1 MLYVQSF
8 TLIKST
14 GARISLTRTGG
25 IPSPTVQ
32 NSSFIMSMVYFRKLH
47 SEVHDLHN
55 SSFTQTTIMQVVHD
69 TQRYDFWIS
78 PIAMNLR

>member
-14 GARISLTRTGG
+14 GARISSTGTGG

-32 NSSFIMSMVYFRKLH
+32 NNWYIHRHMSMVYFRKLH

-55 SSFTQTTIMQVVHD
+55 ATTFGSHRLQ
-69 TQRYDFWIS
+69 
-78 PIAMNLR
+78 

>member
-14 GARISLTRTGG
+14 GARISTGTGG
-25 IPSPTVQ
+25 IPSPTVK
-32 NSSFIMSMVYFRKLH
+32 NIHSLIGIFIDMSMVYFRKLN

-55 SSFTQTTIMQVVHD
+55 ATTYGSHRLQ
-69 TQRYDFWIS
+69 
-78 PIAMNLR
+78 

>member
-14 GARISLTRTGG
+14 GARISSTGTG
-25 IPSPTVQ
+25 RIPSPIVQ
-32 NSSFIMSMVYFRKLH
+32 NIHSLIGIFKGIYVYGIFQKPPFGCGRL
-47 SEVHDLHN
+47 
-55 SSFTQTTIMQVVHD
+55 

-78 PIAMNLR
+78 QIAMNLDVL

>member
-8 TLIKST
+8 SLIKST
-14 GARISLTRTGG
+14 GARISSTNTGG

-32 NSSFIMSMVYFRKLH
+32 NIHSLIGMSMVYFRKLH

-55 SSFTQTTIMQVVHD
+55 ATTFASHRLQ
-69 TQRYDFWIS
+69 
-78 PIAMNLR
+78 

>member
-14 GARISLTRTGG
+14 DARISSTGTGG

-32 NSSFIMSMVYFRKLH
+32 NIHSFIGIFIDIYVYGIFQKTLFGSARL
-47 SEVHDLHN
+47 
-55 SSFTQTTIMQVVHD
+55 
-69 TQRYDFWIS
+69 TQRYHLRIT
-78 PIAMNLR
+78 PIAMNFVHFYS